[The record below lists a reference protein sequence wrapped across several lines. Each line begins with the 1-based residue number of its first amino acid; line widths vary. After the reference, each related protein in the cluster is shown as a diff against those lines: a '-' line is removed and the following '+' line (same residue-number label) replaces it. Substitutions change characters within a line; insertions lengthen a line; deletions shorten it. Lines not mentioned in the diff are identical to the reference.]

1 MDQYC
6 PPITQENCSNFRSR
20 NIIVEKGK
28 VLQFPEGRGGGKG
41 MEILRISEE
50 PGVPPMEDYITVHEY
65 EKNVNPV
72 MNQIPIKTK
81 NIAECDYGIN
91 YLDNSELFSVPYE
104 STSPN
109 LLAGFIVIKESDI
122 LPLKPNNAA
131 SNLFFII
138 QGECDIFVDG
148 DLISTKSGDILVA
161 PCFESIQLINTG
173 KRDLQMYHVNDAPLL
188 RYLGSEPTQKI
199 FKTAKYSKEFLVE
212 NLERLSNPENNRK
225 GILLSNKD
233 TEILGTNTSTPVLW
247 ALYNELPPN
256 TVQKPH
262 RHNSVALDLCI
273 SCSDVENVY
282 TLVGEKL
289 DERGNIV
296 DPVKVHWRQNE
307 MFITPPGLWH
317 SHNNT
322 GNTFAYILPIQDAG
336 ILLYQRI
343 LGIELLKI

>member
-1 MDQYC
+1 MA
-6 PPITQENCSNFRSR
+6 
-20 NIIVEKGK
+20 
-28 VLQFPEGRGGGKG
+28 
-41 MEILRISEE
+41 
-50 PGVPPMEDYITVHEY
+50 DYITVHEY
-65 EKNVNPV
+65 EKNVNPI
-72 MNQIPIKTK
+72 MNQIPIRTK
-81 NIAECDYGIN
+81 NITECDYGMN
-91 YLDNSELFSVPYE
+91 YLDNSELFNVPYE

-109 LLAGFIVIKESDI
+109 LLAGFIKIRESEIFPIK
-122 LPLKPNNAA
+122 KNNAA

-138 QGECDIFVDG
+138 QGECDFFVDG
-148 DLISTKSGDILVA
+148 ELISLNSGDIVVT
-161 PCFESIQLINTG
+161 PYFRSIQIINTFEG
-173 KRDLQMYHVNDAPLL
+173 DLQMYHVNDSALL
-188 RYLGSEPTQKI
+188 RYLGSTPTEKI
-199 FKTAKYSKEFLVE
+199 FRTAKYSKTFLVE

-233 TEILGTNTSTPVLW
+233 TEILGTNTITPVLW

-273 SCSDVENVY
+273 SCSDSENIY

-289 DERGNIV
+289 DDKGNII
-296 DPVKVHWRQNE
+296 DPKKVHWRQNE